1 MADPEKMSDE
11 DEQAFTMQ
19 KITDFLIAAG
29 YFRARIQGLDP
40 FDKIVGG
47 MSWAITASG
56 VPVDIKVQFR
66 ENANIG
72 EKITI
77 SENIVRAL
85 VQMKCPYHI
94 KPHQIQ
100 GIKLNCKPLF
110 SVVQWL
116 VKSVI
121 DYRRI
126 TGDTVRNYSKFL
138 FDVDFHSTIFDKV
151 ANDNGREY
159 FEKMN
164 DNYQLKRIYRKQQNT
179 QFKTEQSLVDATLL
193 EYGYKF
199 RAASIFGA
207 NNENADAIQSPTDKG
222 SNEQDGNKKS
232 QLKDKYKNLIS
243 GLEGQKKATKDK
255 PKDNAKDNA
264 NAGPNLETEE
274 EEQKRLEELEKTLKA
289 DESKIITG
297 SKLINVIDTEQL
309 KKTTQDTYEEDQA
322 DGAQALNLKKNDKEL
337 THQKQKEKLVKRLED
352 MDKEKQQYIE
362 EYKASKSKLEE
373 IDTKLEAPTKQ
384 PTGTSS
390 Q

>member
-29 YFRARIQGLDP
+29 YFRARVQGLDP

-56 VPVDIKVQFR
+56 VPVDINVQFR

-72 EKITI
+72 EKIII

-85 VQMKCPYHI
+85 IQMKCPYHI

-110 SVVQWL
+110 PVVQWL

-138 FDVDFHSTIFDKV
+138 FDVDFHSTVFDKIV
-151 ANDNGREY
+151 DDNGKDY
-159 FEKMN
+159 FENMN
-164 DNYQLKRIYRKQQNT
+164 DNYQLKRIYRKQLNT

-199 RAASIFGA
+199 RATFGTSG
-207 NNENADAIQSPTDKG
+207 ENADAIQQSEK
-222 SNEQDGNKKS
+222 NANDGRKDF
-232 QLKDKYKNLIS
+232 KDKFT
-243 GLEGQKKATKDK
+243 GLMTQLGHQDKSKDK
-255 PKDNAKDNA
+255 TKNA
-264 NAGPNLETEE
+264 NASGILETEE
-274 EEQKRLEELEKTLKA
+274 EEQKRLGEIQNQLKA
-289 DESKIITG
+289 QESKNITG
-297 SKLINVIDTEQL
+297 ATLAGVID
-309 KKTTQDTYEEDQA
+309 A
-322 DGAQALNLKKNDKEL
+322 DHVKKNY
-337 THQKQKEKLVKRLED
+337 KRC
-352 MDKEKQQYIE
+352 IR
-362 EYKASKSKLEE
+362 
-373 IDTKLEAPTKQ
+373 
-384 PTGTSS
+384 
-390 Q
+390 